1 MHCPACNRL
10 LRSLTISGVSVDMC
24 ERGCGGVWLDQGE
37 LGAFDSLSD
46 ATISLLL
53 KIPVDPVIRVNL
65 NDRRRCPRCS
75 NVVLMRHFF
84 SPTRAVT
91 IDECPVCGGIWLDHG
106 EFERIHAEQAFSPDE
121 RRRAAQRVF
130 EETALDDR
138 MRLLGGQIGA
148 DLNYDTS
155 RSRIASVALVA
166 LYMMVASTSVAGK
179 ASLLLSLAFSVLS
192 RVFSSDVGPSRIL
205 TVCALPLACIWF
217 PDALGSMVEGRFA
230 SASPRSLVWTLGWI
244 LLALPVV
251 VATIFLIAGVNQSPF
266 K

>member
-1 MHCPACNRL
+1 
-10 LRSLTISGVSVDMC
+10 
-24 ERGCGGVWLDQGE
+24 
-37 LGAFDSLSD
+37 
-46 ATISLLL
+46 
-53 KIPVDPVIRVNL
+53 
-65 NDRRRCPRCS
+65 
-75 NVVLMRHFF
+75 MRHFF

-155 RSRIASVALVA
+155 RS
-166 LYMMVASTSVAGK
+166 
-179 ASLLLSLAFSVLS
+179 
-192 RVFSSDVGPSRIL
+192 VFSSDVGPSRIL